1 MRRLQLAGHRPIGLV
16 GGATGLVGDP
26 SGRSAERQ
34 LHERDVIEGWVA
46 RIRSQVERYLSF
58 DGDNAA
64 TIVNNLEWTGE
75 LSAIDWLRDIG
86 KHFSV
91 NRMLAKE
98 AVAARLDA
106 GGISYT
112 EFSYQVM
119 QALDFLELYRRHGVT
134 LQLGGSDQWGNL
146 TAGVDLIRRV
156 EGVQAHALAT
166 PLITRPDG
174 EKFGKSTGSTLWLD
188 PALTTPFAFYQ
199 WFVNTDDSVAGTYL
213 RVFSFRPREEIEALE
228 ASVAAR
234 PDAREAQRALAL
246 EVTELVHGTDAAAG
260 AAEASRALFGDG
272 DLGALDAG
280 TLEAAFADLP
290 RAEVGPANGMPSVLD
305 LLVSSGLSESRG
317 QARRVLGEGGAYVN
331 NRRVTDPCGR
341 PGPIGPARRAMAA
354 APARK
359 AEPGRGRGPSS
370 REPRLRHRGARVG
383 PRRSRAHGALRVGR
397 DRRYRIVRPV
407 VGRPVADPRRRRR
420 DRGSDIPRGAL
431 SPRATERAQAVD
443 RRALGLPRIAPP
455 SGRRARTRRGRSST
469 PRRRPSRRCC
479 SAPRRSGRPAS

>member
-1 MRRLQLAGHRPIGLV
+1 MATAEARTAVLDDLEWRRMIADHTDLDALRSAMAGGPLSYYGGFDPTAPSLHFGNLVLLVTMRRLQLAGHRPIGLV

-58 DGDNAA
+58 EGDNAA
-64 TIVNNLEWTGE
+64 TIVNNLEWTSE
-75 LSAIDWLRDIG
+75 LSAIDWLRDVG

-188 PALTTPFAFYQ
+188 PTLTTPFAFYQ
-199 WFVNTDDSVAGTYL
+199 WFVNTDDSMAGTYL
-213 RVFSFRPREEIEALE
+213 RVFSFRPREEIETLE
-228 ASVAAR
+228 ASVAER

-290 RAEVGPANGMPSVLD
+290 RAEVGTSNGMPSVLD

-331 NRRVTDPCGR
+331 NRRVTDPAAVPDRSDLLGGR
-341 PGPIGPARRAMAA
+341 WLLLRRGKRNLAV
-354 APARK
+354 
-359 AEPGRGRGPSS
+359 AEV
-370 REPRLRHRGARVG
+370 REP
-383 PRRSRAHGALRVGR
+383 
-397 DRRYRIVRPV
+397 
-407 VGRPVADPRRRRR
+407 
-420 DRGSDIPRGAL
+420 
-431 SPRATERAQAVD
+431 
-443 RRALGLPRIAPP
+443 
-455 SGRRARTRRGRSST
+455 
-469 PRRRPSRRCC
+469 
-479 SAPRRSGRPAS
+479 

>member
-1 MRRLQLAGHRPIGLV
+1 MATADARTAVLDDLEWRRMIADHTDLDALRAAMAAGPLSYYGGFDPTAPSLHFGNLVLLVTMRRLQLAGHRPVGLV

-34 LHERDVIEGWVA
+34 LHEREVIEGWVE
-46 RIRSQVERYLSF
+46 RIRSQVERYLEF
-58 DGDNAA
+58 TGPNAA
-64 TIVNNLEWTGE
+64 IVVNNLEWTAE
-75 LSAIDWLRDIG
+75 LSAIDWLRDVG

-119 QALDFLELYRRHGVT
+119 QAFDFLELYRRHGVT

-156 EGVQAHALAT
+156 EGTQAHALAT

-228 ASVAAR
+228 ASVAER

-260 AAEASRALFGDG
+260 AAEAGRALFGDG
-272 DLGALDAG
+272 DLAALDAA

-290 RAEVGPANGMPSVLD
+290 RAEIGASNGIPSVLD
-305 LLVSSGLSESRG
+305 LLVASGLSESRG
-317 QARRVLGEGGAYVN
+317 QARRTLGEGGAYLN
-331 NRRVTDPCGR
+331 NRRVTDPAAVPDRSDLLGGR
-341 PGPIGPARRAMAA
+341 WLLLRRGKRHLAV
-354 APARK
+354 
-359 AEPGRGRGPSS
+359 AEV
-370 REPRLRHRGARVG
+370 REP
-383 PRRSRAHGALRVGR
+383 
-397 DRRYRIVRPV
+397 
-407 VGRPVADPRRRRR
+407 
-420 DRGSDIPRGAL
+420 
-431 SPRATERAQAVD
+431 
-443 RRALGLPRIAPP
+443 
-455 SGRRARTRRGRSST
+455 
-469 PRRRPSRRCC
+469 
-479 SAPRRSGRPAS
+479 

>member
-1 MRRLQLAGHRPIGLV
+1 MPTADARTAVLDDLEWRRMIADRTDLDALRAAMAGGPLSYYGGFDPTAPSLHFGNLVLLVTMRRLQLAGHRPVGLV

-34 LHERDVIEGWVA
+34 LHEREVIEGWVA

-58 DGDNAA
+58 EGDNAA
-64 TIVNNLEWTGE
+64 TIVNNLEWTAE
-75 LSAIDWLRDIG
+75 LTAIDWLRDVG

-119 QALDFLELYRRHGVT
+119 QAFDFLELYRRHGVT

-174 EKFGKSTGSTLWLD
+174 EKFGKSAGSTLWLD

-213 RVFSFRPREEIEALE
+213 RVFSFRPREEIEELE

-246 EVTELVHGTDAAAG
+246 EVTELVHGTDAADG

-272 DLGALDAG
+272 DLAALDVG

-331 NRRVTDPCGR
+331 NRRVTDPAAVPDRTDLLGGR
-341 PGPIGPARRAMAA
+341 W
-354 APARK
+354 
-359 AEPGRGRGPSS
+359 
-370 REPRLRHRGARVG
+370 L
-383 PRRSRAHGALRVGR
+383 L
-397 DRRYRIVRPV
+397 
-407 VGRPVADPRRRRR
+407 
-420 DRGSDIPRGAL
+420 L
-431 SPRATERAQAVD
+431 
-443 RRALGLPRIAPP
+443 
-455 SGRRARTRRGRSST
+455 RRGKRNLAVAEISE
-469 PRRRPSRRCC
+469 P
-479 SAPRRSGRPAS
+479 